1 MRGILGHWYA
11 DPIDAE
17 TAHRLLKHCHARR
30 RGRRPITRTLEL
42 AARFQLNEAIDFDY
56 RLLADELRPHPHTAA
71 LLELVYGQL
80 LISRKLRAGLN
91 HLKRAERLA
100 ARLFTPGDYFTVVER
115 HELLAEL
122 ALDDTPSPALPLESL
137 LTEAHVIRRLRGP
150 RRPIP
155 VSDHSDTM
163 D

>member
-1 MRGILGHWYA
+1 MTGTLGHWYA

-17 TAHRLLKHCHARR
+17 TAHRLLERCRVHR
-30 RGRRPITRTLEL
+30 RGRRPFTRALEL
-42 AARFQLNEAIDFDY
+42 AARFQLNESIDFDY
-56 RLLADELRPHPHTAA
+56 RLLVDELRPHPHAAA

-80 LISRKLRAGLN
+80 LISRKLRAGIT
-91 HLKRAERLA
+91 HLKRAEQLA
-100 ARLFTPGDYFTVVER
+100 ARLFAPGDYFTVIER

-122 ALDDTPSPALPLESL
+122 ALGDAPSPPLPLESL
-137 LTEAHVIRRLRGP
+137 LTEARVIRRLRGP